1 MKEVIEANYKIV
13 KERTA
18 DVIIAEIRTIEA
30 EVTQTVI
37 AGAIKIGQRLE
48 EAKEKVGH
56 GNFERWCEENLSYS
70 KTKAER
76 FMKIASEYGKGN
88 SVYFDA
94 ISKTA
99 ISTDLSIY
107 KALALLKVDEE
118 DVKEFTE
125 NHDVNDM
132 TVKELEEEI
141 RKLKA
146 ENEDAG
152 KLKEKIEKL
161 ENELEI
167 AEEIKADLQR
177 RYNRDTEA
185 ISKDNRAEIENN
197 YAEIAELQKKLEKAK
212 AKVKKLQEEKENI
225 ELEKEA
231 DIEQAKE
238 EAAANAE
245 EKAKEMAKAEV
256 QAELNKLNAEL
267 DEALKKASEAEKK
280 LSLNNNEDITVFKI
294 KTDQLQK
301 TVIEIKEAIDNIE
314 VTDEARAEGMKV
326 ALKKLLSMLLEKI

>member
-18 DVIIAEIRTIEA
+18 DVIIAEIRTIET

-76 FMKIASEYGKGN
+76 FMKIASEYGKEN

-107 KALALLKVDEE
+107 KALALLKVDKEN
-118 DVKEFTE
+118 VKEFTK

-161 ENELEI
+161 ENELKI
-167 AEEIKADLQR
+167 AEETKTDLQR
-177 RYNRDTEA
+177 RYDRDTEA
-185 ISKDNRAEIENN
+185 ISEDNRTEIENN
-197 YAEIAELQKKLEKAK
+197 YAEIAELQKKLEKA
-212 AKVKKLQEEKENI
+212 KKLQEEKENI

-326 ALKKLLSMLLEKI
+326 ALKKLLSMLVEKI